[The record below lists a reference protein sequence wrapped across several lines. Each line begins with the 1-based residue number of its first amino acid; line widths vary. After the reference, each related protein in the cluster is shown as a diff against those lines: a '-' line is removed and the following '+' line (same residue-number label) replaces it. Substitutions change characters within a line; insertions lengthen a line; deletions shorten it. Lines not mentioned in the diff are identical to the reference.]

1 MERKAFFFK
10 LRKKIIIFDHK
21 KMQPVKAISTT
32 IAGTFLLVILFS
44 FFTNTGERAA
54 PHSVCAV
61 IKEATRLCK
70 LPLQD
75 RAKSAALDH
84 VAQGYGMAKAIRES
98 FSDDIIQKR
107 CNVSMYNVDSM
118 CQDVRTK
125 VINALQQQSTTG
137 GVKIA

>member
-1 MERKAFFFK
+1 
-10 LRKKIIIFDHK
+10 
-21 KMQPVKAISTT
+21 MQPVKAISTT

-44 FFTNTGERAA
+44 FFTSTGERAA

-84 VAQGYGMAKAIRES
+84 VAQGYGMVKAIRES

-107 CNVSMYNVDSM
+107 CNVSMYDVDSM

-125 VINALQQQSTTG
+125 VINALQQQSSR